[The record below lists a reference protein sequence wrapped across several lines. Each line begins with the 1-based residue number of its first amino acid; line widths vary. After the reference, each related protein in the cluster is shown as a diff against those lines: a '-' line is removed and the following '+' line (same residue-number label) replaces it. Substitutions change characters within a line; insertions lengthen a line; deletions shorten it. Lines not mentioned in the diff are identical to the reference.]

1 MTSTQSLIT
10 TGSFWQ
16 IFPLQFLNIAKH
28 RHNIDP
34 KGLENLQPLE
44 ILPQVVF
51 KQFKTWFP
59 SYTID
64 RLTRG

>member
-10 TGSFWQ
+10 TDSFCQ

-28 RHNIDP
+28 RHNIP

-51 KQFKTWFP
+51 KQDMVP
-59 SYTID
+59 
-64 RLTRG
+64 

>member
-44 ILPQVVF
+44 IYLKLF
-51 KQFKTWFP
+51 LNKTWSP
-59 SYTID
+59 SYWID
-64 RLTRG
+64 RLPRG

>member
-10 TGSFWQ
+10 TGSFCQ
-16 IFPLQFLNIAKH
+16 ILIPLQFLNIAKH

-51 KQFKTWFP
+51 KQDMVP
-59 SYTID
+59 
-64 RLTRG
+64 

>member
-51 KQFKTWFP
+51 KQDMV
-59 SYTID
+59 S
-64 RLTRG
+64 

>member
-10 TGSFWQ
+10 TGSFCQ

-44 ILPQVVF
+44 IYLKLF
-51 KQFKTWFP
+51 LNKTWSP
-59 SYTID
+59 SY
-64 RLTRG
+64 